1 MWRNPDEMFNIA
13 ENMKE
18 AAEERKETR
27 MIIEN
32 MANENVNL

>member
-1 MWRNPDEMFNIA
+1 MFNIA
-13 ENMKE
+13 ANMRE

-32 MANENVNL
+32 MANENVNK